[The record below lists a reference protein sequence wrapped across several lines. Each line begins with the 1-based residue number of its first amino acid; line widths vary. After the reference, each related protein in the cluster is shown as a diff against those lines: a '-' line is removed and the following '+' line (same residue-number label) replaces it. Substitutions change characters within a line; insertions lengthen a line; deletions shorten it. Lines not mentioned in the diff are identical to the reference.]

1 MNREFDQL
9 GKFYQLANNWMD
21 LNGVSIYFL
30 VDYKLVISVFKY
42 ITLKT
47 WKIKM
52 IDYYFYQ
59 K

>member
-1 MNREFDQL
+1 
-9 GKFYQLANNWMD
+9 MD

-30 VDYKLVISVFKY
+30 VDYKLVISVFKH

-47 WKIKM
+47 SKIKM
-52 IDYYFYQ
+52 IDYYFDQ

>member
-30 VDYKLVISVFKY
+30 VDYKLVISVFKH

-47 WKIKM
+47 SKIKM
-52 IDYYFYQ
+52 IDYYFDQ